1 MIPHS
6 WSSRPDYPQ
15 VRHRSLP
22 HGLEG
27 MQSRPLGTSEAAAL
41 RALLLAEMQLSAKKP
56 QLKLAYAYL

>member
-15 VRHRSLP
+15 VRHRFLP

-27 MQSRPLGTSEAAAL
+27 MQSRLLGTSEAAAL
-41 RALLLAEMQLSAKKP
+41 RALLLAGMQLSAKKP